1 MKLIIN
7 GQEEATANHLSI
19 MDLLKAKEIANPTT
33 VAVEL
38 NNRIV
43 RRKDYEAT
51 KLSESDRVELL
62 YFMGGGTQK
71 KSSLNRIGV

>member
-7 GQEEATANHLSI
+7 GQEDITADNLSI
-19 MDLLKAKEIANPTT
+19 MDLLIAKEIAIPTT

-43 RRKDYEAT
+43 RRKDYETT

-71 KSSLNRIGV
+71 NSSLNRTGV